1 MISKV
6 LLSNFRNF
14 NERIFEFSPNLT
26 TIVGPNAI
34 GKTNILEA
42 LSLLS
47 TGKSFKASKDE
58 EMINYQE
65 DIGRVKCRVIDVGF
79 DEGEVHTNLE
89 VLLTRGTVVRGEVTE
104 KTPKKRLL
112 VDGAARR
119 RADFLGK
126 FPSVLFRPQDLDI
139 VMLSPSIRRNFLD
152 TLLSQVDRE
161 YVRSLISYEKGL
173 RRRNKI
179 LQLIREGM
187 ANRSMLFFWDNLL
200 IKNGEYITD
209 RRSEFLQFLN
219 DNPEIGDRNYE
230 AVYDKSVIS
239 EARIAQYAR
248 EEVASG
254 TTLVGPHRDDMTI
267 LMKTPRQMVDV
278 AKFSSRGE
286 ARLAVLWIKLAELTF
301 IEKKIGI
308 APTLLLDDIFSELD
322 EVHRE
327 HVHNIMNEQQ
337 TIMTTADTH
346 YLSDLSFGLTINL
359 ATEAKELDNTV

>member
-1 MISKV
+1 MISKI
-6 LLSNFRNF
+6 LLSHFRNF
-14 NERIFEFSPNLT
+14 DEKVIELSPNLT

-42 LSLLS
+42 LHLLS

-58 EMINYQE
+58 EMINYLE
-65 DIGRVKCRVIDVGF
+65 DIGRVKGRLLDIGF
-79 DEGEVHTNLE
+79 DEGEVHTDLE
-89 VLLTRGTVVRGEVTE
+89 VLLTRGLVLRGEVTE

-112 VDGAARR
+112 VDGTPKRR
-119 RADFLGK
+119 MDFLGR
-126 FPSVLFRPQDLDI
+126 FPTVLFRPQDLDI

-161 YVRSLISYEKGL
+161 YVRSLSSYEKGL
-173 RRRNKI
+173 RRRNKV
-179 LQLIREGM
+179 LQLIREGL

-209 RRSEFLQFLN
+209 KRSEFLQFVN
-219 DNPEIGDRNYE
+219 DNPEIGDRTYD

-239 EARIAQYAR
+239 EARLAQYAR
-248 EEVASG
+248 EEVAAG

-267 LMKTPRQMVDV
+267 QMKTAKRMVDV
-278 AKFSSRGE
+278 SKYASRGE
-286 ARLAVLWIKLAELTF
+286 ARLAVLWLKLAELSF

-327 HVHNIMNEQQ
+327 HVHKIMSEQQ

-359 ATEAKELDNTV
+359 AELNINA